1 MEVNYLCMCPSRAFP
16 ATRPCC
22 GFRRRRSRVNLVRF
36 RSVLVQVRTQ
46 RSEQLYQR
54 ALQHIAGG
62 VNSPARS
69 FDAVG
74 GKHPIFMRRAQGAY
88 FWDVDGNKYI
98 DYLAAYGA
106 IILGH
111 AHPAVTE
118 AIAKAAERG
127 TVFGTPHEQEIAF
140 VEQIKKAI
148 PYLEKIRL
156 VNSGTEAVMSAVR
169 LARGVTRRNKIIK
182 FAGCYHGHSDPMLL
196 EAGSGPSQL
205 NNAVSAG
212 ITPGVAQD
220 VIVLPY
226 NDPAAL
232 EQFLDEL
239 ERRGG
244 SGPDG
249 DHDIAALLLE
259 PIVGNFGLV
268 EPRPGF
274 LEAVH
279 AAAAKLGALVIYDE
293 VITAFRFRYGSAAD
307 ALGFQPDITVLGKI
321 IGGGLPIGAYGASAE
336 IMDYVSPVG
345 PVYQSGTFSGNPVS
359 VAAGL
364 ACLQTLQEPGL
375 YERLERFGKALA
387 DGLRESAARHGVAV
401 QVNQRGGGVSIA
413 FTEEPVYDVAAV
425 DRSDKAMFARFFRR
439 MLASGINL
447 APSVYEVLYVTAAHT
462 EQDIEFTLNA
472 IERVFATL
480 HDGDD

>member
-1 MEVNYLCMCPSRAFP
+1 MDGSR
-16 ATRPCC
+16 
-22 GFRRRRSRVNLVRF
+22 SEWHV
-36 RSVLVQVRTQ
+36 VRTQ
-46 RSEQLYQR
+46 RSEQLYER
-54 ALQHIAGG
+54 ALQHIVGG
-62 VNSPARS
+62 VNSPSRS
-69 FDAVG
+69 FAAVG

-88 FWDVDGNKYI
+88 FWDVDGNRYI

-118 AIAKAAERG
+118 AIVKAAERG
-127 TVFGTPHEQEIAF
+127 TVFGTPHEMEITF
-140 VEQIKKAI
+140 VERLKAAI

-156 VNSGTEAVMSAVR
+156 VNTGTEAVMSAVR
-169 LARGVTRRNKIIK
+169 LARGVTGRNKIVK
-182 FAGCYHGHSDPMLL
+182 FAGHYHGHSDAMLL
-196 EAGSGPSQL
+196 DAGSGPST
-205 NNAVSAG
+205 VGGGDSAG
-212 ITPGVAQD
+212 VPRGVAQD
-220 VIVLPY
+220 IIVLPY
-226 NDPAAL
+226 NNVAAL

-244 SGPDG
+244 DGPDG
-249 DHDIAALLLE
+249 GHDVAAFLLE

-268 EPRPGF
+268 EPVPGF

-279 AAAAKLGALVIYDE
+279 AAAEKLGALTIYDE
-293 VITAFRFRYGSAAD
+293 VISAFRFQYGSAGE
-307 ALGFQPDITVLGKI
+307 ALGFRPDITVLGKI
-321 IGGGLPIGAYGASAE
+321 IGGGLPIGAYGAKAE

-364 ACLQTLQEPGL
+364 ACLQALQEPGL

-387 DGLRESAARHGVAV
+387 DGVRESAARHGIPV
-401 QVNQRGGGVSIA
+401 QVNQRTGGLSIA
-413 FTEEPVYDVAAV
+413 FTEEPVRDVDAV
-425 DRSDKAMFARFFRR
+425 DGSDTAMFARFFRR
-439 MLASGINL
+439 MLAAGINF

-472 IERVFATL
+472 IERTFASL
-480 HDGDD
+480 RDDEE

>member
-1 MEVNYLCMCPSRAFP
+1 MSVPKPRSAGAHAQRPISLGGSRP
-16 ATRPCC
+16 T
-22 GFRRRRSRVNLVRF
+22 VNLVGF
-36 RSVLVQVRTQ
+36 RSESVVVRTQ

-69 FDAVG
+69 FAAVG
-74 GKHPIFMRRAQGAY
+74 GTHPIFMRRAQGAY

-118 AIAKAAERG
+118 AIVKAAEKG

-140 VEQIKKAI
+140 VEHIKEAI

-169 LARGVTRRNKIIK
+169 LARGVTGRNKIIK

-212 ITPGVAQD
+212 VTPGVAQD

-232 EQFLDEL
+232 EQFMAEL

-244 SGPDG
+244 GPGG

-268 EPRPGF
+268 EPVPGF

-279 AAAAKLGALVIYDE
+279 AAAAKLGALTIYDE
-293 VITAFRFRYGSAAD
+293 VITAFRFQYGSAAD
-307 ALGFQPDITVLGKI
+307 ALGFRPDITVLGKI
-321 IGGGLPIGAYGASAE
+321 IGGGLPIGGYGASAA
-336 IMDYVSPVG
+336 IMDHVSPQG

-375 YERLERFGKALA
+375 YERLARFGKALA
-387 DGLRESAARHGVAV
+387 DGIRESAARHGVAV
-401 QVNQRGGGVSIA
+401 QVNQRTGGVSVA
-413 FTEEPVYDVAAV
+413 FTEEPVSNVGAV
-425 DRSDKAMFARFFRR
+425 DRSDKAMFGRFFRR
-439 MLASGINL
+439 MLAAGINL
-447 APSVYEVLYVTAAHT
+447 APSVYEVLYVTASHT

-472 IERVFATL
+472 IERVFAGL
-480 HDGDD
+480 NDGDE